1 MRAPWGFGSR
11 LGGHGDGRPPR
22 RRPAA
27 RRRPG
32 WNVRRISRERARD
45 RRRRRRAQIL
55 LVDSAVVDEEAAFPE
70 PMSAEVGTHPA
81 MSAAIAASGGRVADV
96 GTTLAVTT
104 SDALAARLGRV
115 SGALVEHLEAFAVTT
130 ACAARGVPFACVL
143 GVANAVGSLGREQ
156 WRSHHAVAAQA
167 AGSFV
172 RAGSRPGRPAFPTLK
187 RDPEGG
193 GGGDREPL
201 HGDVGRVERPRG
213 CSDRRRRAR
222 VRRGRA

>member
-1 MRAPWGFGSR
+1 VPDPNAGSDLLVVAAYAPELVGFEGL
-11 LGGHGDGRPPR
+11 LGATMSAPVGALVVHARPVGIGLVSAATGM
-22 RRPAA
+22 AA
-27 RRRPG
+27 RLADARP
-32 WNVRRISRERARD
+32 RAVVLVGTCGAYPESGLAIGDVVVARK
-45 RRRRRRAQIL
+45 IL

-172 RAGSRPGRPAFPTLK
+172 ARWIQAGAAGVPYAKT
-187 RDPEGG
+187 
-193 GGGDREPL
+193 
-201 HGDVGRVERPRG
+201 
-213 CSDRRRRAR
+213 
-222 VRRGRA
+222 